1 MNTMCLLSLLL
12 SLLIYLSK
20 YYINYLQNKKKQ
32 YNQDIVFLIRLSLQN
47 SKFSRKK
54 CGIKYIGYI
63 KKYFPYN
70 YSVRNQA
77 FKERYGICQAPR
89 RQRRQPWTPGI
100 FLVTVLSLLFMIG
113 PSDYSR
119 WVMLTREPQSGCWSH
134 QKDQPMWVIRRLGL
148 WAMCY
153 QPDLQRQEEGWK
165 LSSTR

>member
-32 YNQDIVFLIRLSLQN
+32 YSQDIIFLIRLSLQN
-47 SKFSRKK
+47 STFSRKK

-77 FKERYGICQAPR
+77 FKERDGICQAPR
-89 RQRRQPWTPGI
+89 RQRKQPRTLWDFPSDSIVFVMHDRSLRQQQMGYAKERTSEWV
-100 FLVTVLSLLFMIG
+100 LVTPERPTYV
-113 PSDYSR
+113 SD
-119 WVMLTREPQSGCWSH
+119 
-134 QKDQPMWVIRRLGL
+134 
-148 WAMCY
+148 
-153 QPDLQRQEEGWK
+153 
-165 LSSTR
+165 